1 MTTMTPDTQT
11 IIEHQRA
18 QQARSENAQPRGDR
32 PVEPTVFEKSCPGA
46 RSITLPALDVDATP
60 IPDDLAGSAPDW
72 AELGMLQTVRHYTHL
87 SHRNFSIDGEFYP
100 LGSCTMKFNPRINE
114 YAAALPG
121 FASLHPMQDDADIQ
135 GALSLLHQTR
145 RFLEAI
151 SGLDEACLQPAAGAH
166 GEYTALK
173 VIRAFYKARGE
184 HHRVKVLAPETAHGT
199 NPASCAMCG
208 VGVVTIG
215 TTGGS
220 IDFGELRAII
230 EREGADTIMALMIT
244 NPNTA
249 GIFDGGIA
257 KIATI
262 IHDAG
267 ARVYLDGANMNA
279 ILGKTLPADFGADAM
294 HFNVHKT
301 FSTPHGGGGP
311 GGGPIVVT
319 KELAPFLPIP
329 QVVENNTGQGGAYA
343 LDYDRPQSIGKVRSF
358 ITQFGIMVR
367 CWTYIRACGPEG
379 LRGVAEQAVLSA
391 NYLAAKLHDKFETPF
406 WNSDQRKFAAHEF
419 LTVPTTLLEQ
429 GVTLNDIAKRLID
442 FGIHPPT
449 MHWPIKNCL
458 MVEPTETE
466 SLDTLDRFIAV
477 MRRIAQEIET
487 DPASLAKA
495 PQDATVKRLDI
506 VAADRTPKVV
516 FEG

>member
-1 MTTMTPDTQT
+1 MTTMTPHTPPSPHST
-11 IIEHQRA
+11 APTPPMAESPA
-18 QQARSENAQPRGDR
+18 VETRGDKS
-32 PVEPTVFEKSCPGA
+32 VEPLIFEKHTEGA
-46 RSITLPALDVDATP
+46 RAMTLPALDVAPTP
-60 IPDDLAGSAPDW
+60 IPKDLAGPAPAW
-72 AELGMLQTVRHYTHL
+72 PELGQLQVVRHYTHL
-87 SHRNFSIDGEFYP
+87 SQRNFSIDGEFYP

-114 YAAALPG
+114 FAAALPG

-135 GALSLLHQTR
+135 GALALLHQTR
-145 RFLEAI
+145 RFLETI
-151 SGLDEACLQPAAGAH
+151 SGLHEASLQPAAGAH

-173 VIRAFYKARGE
+173 VIRAFYKAKGE
-184 HHRVKVLAPETAHGT
+184 HRRLKVLAPETAHGT

-208 VGVVTIG
+208 AGVITVPTV
-215 TTGGS
+215 GGS

-249 GIFDGGIA
+249 GLFDGGMARIA
-257 KIATI
+257 EI

-267 ARVYLDGANMNA
+267 AKVYLDGANMNA
-279 ILGKTLPADFGADAM
+279 ILGKTRPADFGADAM
-294 HFNVHKT
+294 HYNVHKT
-301 FSTPHGGGGP
+301 VSTPHGGGGP

-329 QVVENNTGQGGAYA
+329 QVVDKGGAYA
-343 LDYDRPQSIGKVRSF
+343 FDYDRPHSIGKVRSF

-379 LRGVAEQAVLSA
+379 LRGVSEQAVLSA
-391 NYLAAKLHDKFETPF
+391 NYLAAKLCDKFETPF
-406 WNSDQRKFAAHEF
+406 WSLADRRFAAHEF
-419 LTVPTTLLEQ
+419 LTVPTTLLAQ

-442 FGIHPPT
+442 FGFHPPT

-466 SLDTLDRFIAV
+466 SLETLDRFVAV
-477 MRRIAQEIET
+477 MRRIANEIET
-487 DPASLAKA
+487 DPASLAQA
-495 PQDATVKRLDI
+495 PRDAPVRRLDI
-506 VAADRTPKVV
+506 VAADRAPKVV
-516 FEG
+516 YEG

>member
-1 MTTMTPDTQT
+1 MFETKPGPLHTPD
-11 IIEHQRA
+11 A
-18 QQARSENAQPRGDR
+18 VKPRGER

-46 RSITLPALDVDATP
+46 HSVTLPALDVNPTP
-60 IPDDLAGSAPDW
+60 IPAELAGAAPDW

-87 SHRNFSIDGEFYP
+87 SQRNFSIDGEFYP

-114 YAAALPG
+114 FAASLPG

-135 GALSLLHQTR
+135 GALALLHQTR
-145 RFLEAI
+145 RFLETI

-166 GEYTALK
+166 GEYTSLR
-173 VIRAFYKARGE
+173 VIRAFYKAKGE
-184 HHRVKVLAPETAHGT
+184 HRRVKVLAPETAHGT
-199 NPASCAMCG
+199 NAASCAMCG
-208 VGVVTIG
+208 AGVITVPTI
-215 TTGGS
+215 GGS
-220 IDFGELRAII
+220 IDFSELQAII
-230 EREGADTIMALMIT
+230 NREGADTIMALMIT

-249 GIFDGGIA
+249 GLFDGGMA
-257 KIATI
+257 KIADI

-267 ARVYLDGANMNA
+267 AKVYLDGANMNA
-279 ILGKTLPADFGADAM
+279 ILGKTRPADFGADAM

-319 KELAPFLPIP
+319 RELAPFLPMP
-329 QVVENNTGQGGAYA
+329 QVVEKHGAYE
-343 LDYDRPQSIGKVRSF
+343 LDYNKPQSIGKVRSF

-391 NYLAAKLHDKFETPF
+391 NYLAAKLNDKYETPF
-406 WNSDQRKFAAHEF
+406 WNSDGGKYAAHEF
-419 LTVPTTLLEQ
+419 LTVPVSLLGK

-466 SLDTLDRFIAV
+466 SLETLDRFIAV
-477 MRRIAQEIET
+477 MRRIADEIDS
-487 DPASLAKA
+487 DPASLSTA
-495 PQDATVKRLDI
+495 PRDACVNRLDI
-506 VAADRTPKVV
+506 VAADRAPRVV

>member
-1 MTTMTPDTQT
+1 MTTMTPNQQTTIDTKPDSAT
-11 IIEHQRA
+11 
-18 QQARSENAQPRGDR
+18 AQPLGDR

-46 RSITLPALDVDATP
+46 RSMSLPALDVDATP
-60 IPDDLAGSAPDW
+60 IPDDLAGAAPDW

-87 SHRNFSIDGEFYP
+87 SQRNFSIDGEFYP

-114 YAAALPG
+114 YAASLPG

-135 GALSLLHQTR
+135 GALALLHQTQ
-145 RFLEAI
+145 RFLETI
-151 SGLDEACLQPAAGAH
+151 SGLDQACLQPAAGAH

-173 VIRAFYKARGE
+173 VIRAFFKAKGE
-184 HHRVKVLAPETAHGT
+184 HGRVKVLAPETAHGT

-208 VGVVTIG
+208 SGVITVPTM
-215 TTGGS
+215 GGS
-220 IDFGELRAII
+220 IDFDELRAII
-230 EREGADTIMALMIT
+230 EREGAETIMALMIT

-249 GIFDGGIA
+249 GLFDGGVAGIS
-257 KIATI
+257 KI

-267 ARVYLDGANMNA
+267 AKVYLDGANMNA
-279 ILGKTLPADFGADAM
+279 ILGKTIPADFGADAM

-319 KELAPFLPIP
+319 EELAPFLPTP
-329 QVVENNTGQGGAYA
+329 QVVEDNGKYT
-343 LDYDRPQSIGKVRSF
+343 LDYDKPQSIGKVRSF

-391 NYLAAKLHDKFETPF
+391 NYIAAKLNDKYETPF
-406 WNSDQRKFAAHEF
+406 WNSAEGKYAAHEF
-419 LTVPTTLLEQ
+419 LTVPTSLLDK

-449 MHWPIKNCL
+449 MHWPIRNCL

-466 SLDTLDRFIAV
+466 SLETLDRFIAV
-477 MRRIAQEIET
+477 MRRIADEIET
-487 DPASLAKA
+487 DPASLAQA
-495 PQDATVKRLDI
+495 PFDARVNRLDI
-506 VAADRTPKVV
+506 VAADRAPRVV